1 MATSV
6 ASLTTPYRFD
16 DRNIGWRELG
26 DFKHFVVS
34 IFAVDEEKNVADFI
48 VKFAANEQIF
58 LHRHLALTHTF
69 VIDGEH
75 ILYEPDG
82 KVREVRPVGRFTSSP
97 GGDAHREG
105 GGATGCVVLYSV
117 RGETD
122 ALFDV
127 LDDDLRVVAT
137 LRTGDFKA
145 AFDAQKQA

>member
-6 ASLTTPYRFD
+6 ASRTTSYRFD
-16 DRNIGWRELG
+16 DRNIEWRELG

-34 IFAVDEEKNVADFI
+34 VFAVDEEKNVADFI

-82 KVREVRPVGRFTSSP
+82 KIREATSTSTCEP
-97 GGDAHREG
+97 TRWPCKSLMRLKSSRSRKTAARL
-105 GGATGCVVLYSV
+105 VL
-117 RGETD
+117 
-122 ALFDV
+122 
-127 LDDDLRVVAT
+127 
-137 LRTGDFKA
+137 
-145 AFDAQKQA
+145 